1 MAGRY
6 ITAEKHDSTFSTLL
20 KSSKVQQYSTV
31 LFKVLC
37 EIKSMFSVF
46 CACLSFACHLC
57 EKYYKPT
64 PVQYYIASCVSWDL
78 G

>member
-20 KSSKVQQYSTV
+20 KSSKVQQYSAV

-37 EIKSMFSVF
+37 KIKSMSLFFVLV
-46 CACLSFACHLC
+46 CVLRVIYVKNIINLL
-57 EKYYKPT
+57 
-64 PVQYYIASCVSWDL
+64 QYSII
-78 G
+78 